1 MSNTSHKGKA
11 PEDFEGERLQLLQ
24 QTLDPLTIRR
34 FERLGVQKGWRCLEV
49 GAGGGSVARWLAKQ
63 VGSQG
68 KVVATDIETRLLDKT
83 HEPNL
88 EMRRHDILVDDLE
101 QEYYDL
107 VHTRAVLMHL
117 ADPVQAV
124 KKMAAAVRPG
134 GWLFLEEFDWISFGA
149 VDTESPAAQTF
160 NQKMETLAKT
170 LQAVHVMDL
179 YFGRHLRGLLEQL
192 GFVDIDTEG
201 ITGISRGGDPLT
213 QLQQMNL
220 QLAGPPLIAA
230 GVLSEEDVALLRRL
244 FADPSFYYVDG
255 TFFGVWGRRSS

>member
-1 MSNTSHKGKA
+1 MSNTSHRGKA

-34 FERLGVQKGWRCLEV
+34 FEQLGVQKGWRCLEV
-49 GAGGGSVARWLAKQ
+49 GAGRGSVARWLAKQ
-63 VGSQG
+63 VESQG
-68 KVVATDIETRLLDKT
+68 KVVATDIGTRLLDKT
-83 HEPNL
+83 REPNL

-179 YFGRHLRGLLEQL
+179 YL
-192 GFVDIDTEG
+192 GGTCEVSSSSLGSLI
-201 ITGISRGGDPLT
+201 LT
-213 QLQQMNL
+213 PKGSQES
-220 QLAGPPLIAA
+220 
-230 GVLSEEDVALLRRL
+230 VVEETL
-244 FADPSFYYVDG
+244 P
-255 TFFGVWGRRSS
+255 RSCNK